1 MRAGPAG
8 FVLLALGRGRLRRR
22 RAEGDARFLGRRARR
37 GGASRGARILGCAN
51 HGGDATRRVLLAG
64 SPWPGRRP
72 PVSLGRRPRAH
83 LQGRASRYA
92 STQRAGRVS
101 NELIDAISS
110 RTSLGC
116 LGRFRLGKFPPLERE
131 KNRVQSGRCTCTSRP
146 SFLNR
151 DFGCHPGISFRFH
164 RRLERSF
171 DGRRLAS
178 QLGGAALR
186 RLIINAHASDRD
198 GGQES
203 SEALEGAH
211 GGVDCRP

>member
-1 MRAGPAG
+1 MCRRAGPAC

-83 LQGRASRYA
+83 LRGRASRYA

-101 NELIDAISS
+101 NGISHFISS
-110 RTSLGC
+110 RTSSGLSRPSSSAF
-116 LGRFRLGKFPPLERE
+116 LRPNERE
-131 KNRVQSGRCTCTSRP
+131 KT
-146 SFLNR
+146 
-151 DFGCHPGISFRFH
+151 GCQPGISFRFH
-164 RRLERSF
+164 THGRLERSF
-171 DGRRLAS
+171 DSRRLAARADS
-178 QLGGAALR
+178 VAPRCGVSSLTRTLAIGTVA
-186 RLIINAHASDRD
+186 
-198 GGQES
+198 ES
-203 SEALEGAH
+203 PEALEGA